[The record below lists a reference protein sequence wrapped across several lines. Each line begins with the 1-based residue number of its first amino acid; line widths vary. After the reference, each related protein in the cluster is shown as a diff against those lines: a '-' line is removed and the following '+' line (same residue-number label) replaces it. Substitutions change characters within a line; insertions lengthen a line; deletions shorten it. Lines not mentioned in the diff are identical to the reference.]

1 MAVNCWVSPTG
12 TLAAAGDTVT
22 ANNTFGNTV
31 ITAVPVSWVVGSV
44 AVIVTNPVA
53 TPVAR
58 P

>member
-1 MAVNCWVSPTG
+1 MAVSWSVSPTG

-22 ANNTFGNTV
+22 ASNTFGVTV
-31 ITAVPVSWVVGSV
+31 KVAVPASWVVGSV